1 MTFVFESGQTVLFDE
16 CGLTIYSDPK
26 QTNGFRIKTDGIPVL
41 VRDGKE
47 VSMNIEHPDI
57 TAAQI
62 YGYPNKPVDFIPEC
76 PVCGRECNDYYV
88 VSGTVVGCDKCV
100 KVHDALEFQTEFM

>member
-1 MTFVFESGQTVLFDE
+1 MNCIFDSGKTFLFDSS
-16 CGLTIYSDPK
+16 GWTIYNDTEQK
-26 QTNGFRIKTDGIPVL
+26 NGVRIKTDGTPVI

-62 YGYPNKPVDFIPEC
+62 YGYPNKPVDIIPEC
-76 PVCGRECNDYYV
+76 PVCGKECDDFYV
-88 VSGTVVGCDKCV
+88 VNGTVVGCDNCV